1 MHELVLDQAVRD
13 WVLIPL
19 TLSVVLMMVLRQY
32 ISKLM
37 AGGPDTGKV
46 DMKELREKQQVARSQ
61 VLRTNHG
68 YITEAAFRERRHY
81 FTAKETGLLCK
92 KSESR
97 SAQELML
104 SNPDMMMNMMKGQV
118 TGFLPQIAMGMFVNY
133 FFAGFILGKVPF
145 QLSPSFR
152 PMLQRGIEL
161 PSLDVTYFTSLSFY
175 ILLLFGL
182 RGVFMLVF
190 REETIDDTQMY
201 QKQMAGFG
209 ANPNMMDIQKSF
221 DQERAALDVTPY
233 QGRLNNVEVSAAAM
247 LRRNLAKQP

>member
-13 WVLIPL
+13 WVLVPL

-32 ISKLM
+32 ITTLVGS
-37 AGGPDTGKV
+37 GSPDQGKV
-46 DMKELREKQQVARSQ
+46 DPVELSEKHLISRANM
-61 VLRTNHG
+61 LRMSHG
-68 YITEAAFRERRHY
+68 CIPEAAFLERRN
-81 FTAKETGLLCK
+81 FFMNKDTGVLLK

-97 SAQELML
+97 TAQEQLMG
-104 SNPDMMMNMMKGQV
+104 NPDMMMSMMKGQI

-190 REETIDDTQMY
+190 REDTVNDTQMY
-201 QKQMAGFG
+201 QKQMAAFG
-209 ANPNMMDIQKSF
+209 GNQMVDIQKAF
-221 DQERAALDVTPY
+221 EAERAALNMTPY
-233 QGRLNNVEVSAAAM
+233 KSCLDNVEASAAEL
-247 LRRNLAKQP
+247 LRDNLRSM

>member
-32 ISKLM
+32 ITKLVS
-37 AGGPDTGKV
+37 GSPEKGKV
-46 DMKELREKQQVARSQ
+46 DPKELREKQLIARSNM
-61 VLRTNHG
+61 LRGSHG
-68 YITEAAFRERRHY
+68 YIPEAAFHERRN
-81 FTAKETGLLCK
+81 FFINKDTGALLK

-97 SAQELML
+97 SAQEQLM
-104 SNPDMMMNMMKGQV
+104 SNPDMMMGMMKGQI

-190 REETIDDTQMY
+190 REETVDDTQMY
-201 QKQMAGFG
+201 EKQMAAFG
-209 ANPNMMDIQKSF
+209 GNQMVDIQKAF
-221 DQERAALDVTPY
+221 DSERAALNVTPY
-233 QGRLNNVEVSAAAM
+233 KGNLDSVEASTAEL
-247 LRRNLAKQP
+247 LRNKLQ